1 MMLGRDRAGLH
12 AYRTRPKEA
21 SLATHC
27 RKAGNDDAPVKHDQQ
42 QLAQI
47 LLDRRTKRRS
57 LTALARHCGYEPAR
71 HHKLIVSRLEAVARG
86 EIRRLMIIAPPGS
99 AKSTYASILFP
110 CWLMANKPDAA
121 ILCASHTVEL
131 ADKWGRRI
139 CGLIADHGVTLGIG
153 LSPESKA
160 AGRWSLTTS
169 GEFLA
174 AGVGTGIAGFRAH
187 GVIVD
192 DPTRSF
198 EDSASPT
205 IRDRNWAWFK
215 ADLRTRLRPDGFIV
229 VIGTRWHYDDIFGR
243 AIDEMNKG
251 GEQWQILHLEAQCEG
266 NNDPLDREVGQFL
279 WDDDEKYPDAEL
291 LQREK
296 LIQPA
301 RNWSALFQGR
311 PTPEKG
317 DFFED
322 GWLVSYDEH
331 PPVDEMSVYAPQIS
345 LSLLMEG
352 TIPAILLW
360 VSTLMVVCI
369 YLTSGAAKQLLT
381 NGLRSSAILSNA
393 GDPERGDW
401 RAGK

>member
-1 MMLGRDRAGLH
+1 MPFSASRYGP
-12 AYRTRPKEA
+12 TRVIA
-21 SLATHC
+21 SVPEVK
-27 RKAGNDDAPVKHDQQ
+27 RFWVYVKHDPQ
-42 QLAQI
+42 QLAQT
-47 LLDRRTKRRS
+47 LLERRTKRRS
-57 LTALARHCGYEPAR
+57 LTAWARYCGFEPAC
-71 HHKLIVSRLEAVARG
+71 HHNLIISRLEAVARG

-131 ADKWGRRI
+131 AEKWGRRVR
-139 CGLIADHGVTLGIG
+139 GLIADHGLTLGIE

-160 AGRWSLTTS
+160 AGRWSLTTP

-205 IRDRNWAWFK
+205 IRDRNWDWFK
-215 ADLRTRLRPDGFIV
+215 ADLRTRLRPDGFVV

-243 AIDEMNKG
+243 AIDEMNNG

-266 NNDPLDREVGQFL
+266 NNDPLDRDIGQFL
-279 WDDDEKYPDAEL
+279 WDDDEKYPYAEL

-296 LIQPA
+296 LIQPP
-301 RNWSALFQGR
+301 RNWSAC
-311 PTPEKG
+311 P
-317 DFFED
+317 
-322 GWLVSYDEH
+322 SM
-331 PPVDEMSVYAPQIS
+331 PPPILPSPP
-345 LSLLMEG
+345 MEG

-360 VSTLMVVCI
+360 ASTLRVVCFC
-369 YLTSGAAKQLLT
+369 LTSGAVKQLLT
-381 NGLRSSAILSNA
+381 NG
-393 GDPERGDW
+393 
-401 RAGK
+401 